1 MFKSHNWCPISNM
14 EVGINFMQPVG
25 NKQVMLVPGF
35 WQAILSAKLEI
46 IKTMKRIYLGEFE
59 EIVLL
64 AVVVMEGQ
72 AYGLVI
78 LNEITAQTGRDLRL
92 NQVHSALMRLEEKG
106 MVKSTLGEPTAER
119 GGKRK
124 RLFTITAYGQRTL
137 QEIQQVRDNFW
148 SRLLNP
154 LKLTSGI

>member
-1 MFKSHNWCPISNM
+1 
-14 EVGINFMQPVG
+14 
-25 NKQVMLVPGF
+25 
-35 WQAILSAKLEI
+35 
-46 IKTMKRIYLGEFE
+46 MKRIYLGEFE

-78 LNEITAQTGRDLRL
+78 LNEITGQTGRDLRL

-154 LKLTSGI
+154 LKLTTGI

>member
-25 NKQVMLVPGF
+25 NEQIMLVSGC

-46 IKTMKRIYLGEFE
+46 IKTMKRTYLGEFE

>member
-1 MFKSHNWCPISNM
+1 M

-25 NKQVMLVPGF
+25 NEQIMLVSGC

-46 IKTMKRIYLGEFE
+46 IKTMKRTYLGEFE